1 MVTINNDVDQDI
13 INQNPTPHEI
23 KERLATLSLNGKTQR
38 KPKEHGTQATDNS
51 DQENQKPQNTHN
63 SSEKGRKKSKK
74 QRISLTPSFFGGRK
88 SESNEEHTDKI
99 HSILGVKDYSSNR
112 TSAANSRRSTHH
124 RDNGVEIEI
133 EPTEKLFIGKL
144 PLTLTEEELFAHFSQ
159 FGQIIE
165 AIIKEQRGFGFVT
178 FSSIDEANRALDAS
192 HCLHGTEIEVKR
204 AMPNRFSQMKSSLS
218 TDHHHLHGGGETDG
232 ASTQATAQWGEY
244 HPMYQA
250 QPYAYAAPP
259 MFIPTAYPP
268 PLIANVTPIEPVSP
282 PHHHQHHH
290 HHDNDNNTT
299 TSPHETTSSDSKSI
313 DYHHHQHHADNNVQQ
328 QQQQQHHMDGD
339 FKQQCKLFIGGLHWK
354 TQDSDLKD
362 YFAKMGT
369 VTDAMVILEPNS
381 QRSRG
386 FGFVVFSNAE
396 EAQNVFADK
405 EHEINGKT
413 VEVKRAISKDDDAD
427 SDKLAHVPVDKI
439 FVGGIRKDTTKDFL
453 IQYFQNTFDGNVT
466 RVDMKTDG
474 DGANRGFAF
483 ITFDTTDVVD
493 RICASKF
500 HRIGSHFCEVKKA
513 HPKNADLDNN
523 NARRTEKLDYAYRG
537 VNGSNGGSYDSY
549 AYSAFSPAQSAA
561 AMPHVWYH
569 PGYAHAGVAVPP
581 PPHAAATYHHGEM
594 GEYIGGTWYPKQQ
607 NGSDSGL
614 PDAETASNLAPTYG
628 IPTLVYPAS
637 YSYYPAYASPS
648 AAYFPQQ
655 QQQQQQLPQK
665 DI

>member
-1 MVTINNDVDQDI
+1 MVTINNEVDQDI

-23 KERLATLSLNGKTQR
+23 KERLATLSLNGKAQR

-51 DQENQKPQNTHN
+51 DQENQKPQNTQ

-99 HSILGVKDYSSNR
+99 HSILGVKDYTPGNR
-112 TSAANSRRSTHH
+112 TSMGRRN
-124 RDNGVEIEI
+124 RDDEI

-144 PLTLTEEELFAHFSQ
+144 PLTLTEEELYAHFSQ
-159 FGQIIE
+159 FGQITE

-178 FSSIDEANRALDAS
+178 FSSIEEANRALDAS
-192 HCLHGTEIEVKR
+192 HCLHGAEIEVKR
-204 AMPNRFSQMKSSLS
+204 AMPNRFSQKPLSS
-218 TDHHHLHGGGETDG
+218 DHALEPNGHSP
-232 ASTQATAQWGEY
+232 AQAGQWGEY
-244 HPMYQA
+244 AMYQA
-250 QPYAYAAPP
+250 QPYAYAPP

-282 PHHHQHHH
+282 PQHHH
-290 HHDNDNNTT
+290 ENDTT
-299 TSPHETTSSDSKSI
+299 TSPHETTSDKSTENNYNVENNI
-313 DYHHHQHHADNNVQQ
+313 AQHHQL
-328 QQQQQHHMDGD
+328 QHQHMDGD
-339 FKQQCKLFIGGLHWK
+339 LKQQCKLFIGGLHWK

-362 YFAKMGT
+362 YFSKMGT

-413 VEVKRAISKDDDAD
+413 VEVKRAISKDQMKLKPDSESDFHPTARNNKDDAD
-427 SDKLAHVPVDKI
+427 SNKLAHVPVDKI

-453 IQYFQNTFDGNVT
+453 IQYFQYTFDGNVT

-483 ITFDTTDVVD
+483 ITFDSTDVVD

-523 NARRTEKLDYAYRG
+523 NVRRTDKVDYGGYRG
-537 VNGSNGGSYDSY
+537 NGANGGGSYDSY
-549 AYSAFSPAQSAA
+549 AAYSAFSQAQTATV
-561 AMPHVWYH
+561 PHVWYH
-569 PGYAHAGVAVPP
+569 PGYAHAHAGVAAPQ
-581 PPHAAATYHHGEM
+581 TYHHGEL
-594 GEYIGGTWYPKQQ
+594 GEYIGGTWYPKQ
-607 NGSDSGL
+607 NGSESGL
-614 PDAETASNLAPTYG
+614 PDEAASNLAPAYG

-637 YSYYPAYASPS
+637 YSYYPAYASPP

-655 QQQQQQLPQK
+655 QQLSQK